1 MSTYSELQQEL
12 MILWN
17 SRIKDIEGLKETGRK
32 FRMSKPMHYV
42 MDNSQ
47 KNYKALMLDM
57 KKQMRSMR
65 KQMANLQAEMNDIL
79 KMMNKESH
87 GNSSGDIQLSK

>member
-12 MILWN
+12 MMLWN
-17 SRIKDIEGLKETGRK
+17 SRIKEIDGLKETGRK

-42 MDNSQ
+42 MNSSQ

-65 KQMANLQAEMNDIL
+65 KQMADLQREMNDVL
-79 KMMNKESH
+79 KMMNSESK
-87 GNSSGDIQLSK
+87 GNTGNDIQLSK

>member
-12 MILWN
+12 MMLWN
-17 SRIKDIEGLKETGRK
+17 SRIKDIEGLKENGRN

-57 KKQMRSMR
+57 KKQMRLMR
-65 KQMANLQAEMNDIL
+65 KQMALLQREMNDVL
-79 KMMNKESH
+79 KMMNAA
-87 GNSSGDIQLSK
+87 SGKGSDKNIQLSK